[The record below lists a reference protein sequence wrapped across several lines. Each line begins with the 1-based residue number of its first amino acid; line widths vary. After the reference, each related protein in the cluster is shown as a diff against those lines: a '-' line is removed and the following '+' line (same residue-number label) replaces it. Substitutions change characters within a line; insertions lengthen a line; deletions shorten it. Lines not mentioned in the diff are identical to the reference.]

1 MKNVLQLKNW
11 LKIRRRI
18 KMYSTAISRGSK
30 ITSALSSLSLKPGN
44 GNFWGGRPRFCGKIR
59 DQIAFS
65 CPRVSPVRKLMTMSQ
80 RKIVSETTLKMILM
94 SRSWGRDAG
103 APSQVPRPTCFQEQ
117 AGWGP
122 CLGGTYLLVER
133 SSLKKEMA
141 TGKIIKLAISSSSM
155 QMSQ

>member
-1 MKNVLQLKNW
+1 
-11 LKIRRRI
+11 
-18 KMYSTAISRGSK
+18 
-30 ITSALSSLSLKPGN
+30 
-44 GNFWGGRPRFCGKIR
+44 
-59 DQIAFS
+59 
-65 CPRVSPVRKLMTMSQ
+65 MTMSQ

-94 SRSWGRDAG
+94 SRSWGWDAV
-103 APSQVPRPTCFQEQ
+103 APSQVPWPTCFQEQ

-141 TGKIIKLAISSSSM
+141 TGKMIKLAISSSSM